1 MSLKSQN
8 PTKTTSWKKLK
19 NHFNE
24 IKDHKVLDFFN
35 ENKLRSEEL
44 SIKWNDFYLDY
55 SKNRINN
62 KTISLFIEL
71 LDEIDL
77 KNSINKYFNGD
88 LINKT
93 ENRAVLHTALRSKVS
108 SGVKDNGIDIHNKIE
123 KVNKKIKEFSNS
135 IISGSKKGYT
145 GKKFTD
151 IVNIGIGGSDLG
163 PSMVV
168 DSLKFYKNHLNTH
181 FISNVDGDHVN
192 EVLTNLNSWDVSSVT
207 NMRRMF
213 RLSW

>member
-8 PTKTTSWKKLK
+8 PTKTTSWEKLK

-24 IKDHKVLDFFN
+24 IKDHKMLDFFN

-44 SIKWNDFYLDY
+44 SIKWNDFYVDY
-55 SKNRINN
+55 SKNRINK
-62 KTISLFIEL
+62 KTIKLFSEL

-77 KNSINKYFNGD
+77 KDSISKYFNGE

-93 ENRAVLHTALRSKVS
+93 ENRAVLHTALRSKVNTDIN
-108 SGVKDNGIDIHNKIE
+108 DNGVDIHKKI
-123 KVNKKIKEFSNS
+123 KDVNNKIKEFSDS

-145 GKKFTD
+145 GKSFTD

-168 DSLKFYKNHLNTH
+168 DSLKFYKNHLNTP
-181 FISNVDGDHVN
+181 FCKQC
-192 EVLTNLNSWDVSSVT
+192 
-207 NMRRMF
+207 
-213 RLSW
+213 